1 MSYDPKRMALAGYSA
16 LMGVDERLFSIP
28 GTHVVATTIRDS
40 PEWTH
45 WVIPIWFLTVDASTV
60 CSVSPVY
67 RTVADKITA
76 QLPGYSLLSQELAH
90 GLAVLGANGEWTQ
103 REIFIYPSATAPEV
117 AHRSTVTHLRHDHGP
132 YASRFLKVFDGGVF
146 AFVERGQV
154 VSHAGIKNKG
164 VLQEIAVGTL
174 PEWQRKGLSKAAVAA
189 AIHEILTQKR
199 VAVYVPDE
207 LNNYGSYALA
217 QSLGF
222 EKFAETLQWSYEL
235 DSASSS

>member
-1 MSYDPKRMALAGYSA
+1 MSFDLKKMALAGYAA

-28 GTHVVATTIRDS
+28 GTHVVETTVRES
-40 PEWTH
+40 PEWTN

-60 CSVSPVY
+60 CSVSPAY
-67 RTVADKITA
+67 RMVADKIIA
-76 QLPGYSLLSQELAH
+76 QLPGYSLLSQELAPA
-90 GLAVLGANGEWTQ
+90 LAALGTNGGWTQ
-103 REIFIYPSATAPEV
+103 REIFIYPSAIVPEV
-117 AHRSTVTHLRHDHGP
+117 AHHSAVMHLRDDHGP

-164 VLQEIAVGTL
+164 ALQEIAVGTL
-174 PEWQRKGLSKAAVAA
+174 PEWQRRGLAKAAVAA
-189 AIHEILTQKR
+189 AIHEILTHKR

-207 LNNYGSYALA
+207 LSNYGSYALA

-235 DSASSS
+235 DPSSRL